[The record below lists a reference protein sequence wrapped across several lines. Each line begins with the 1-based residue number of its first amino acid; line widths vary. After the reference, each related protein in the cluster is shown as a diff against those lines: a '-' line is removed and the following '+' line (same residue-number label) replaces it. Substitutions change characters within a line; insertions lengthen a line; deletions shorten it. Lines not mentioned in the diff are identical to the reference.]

1 MPIQNAT
8 TVFLISAQYGTDCNP
23 DAVKQYST
31 GRIYS
36 WLFDT
41 LPDSDGE
48 SDYE

>member
-1 MPIQNAT
+1 
-8 TVFLISAQYGTDCNP
+8 
-23 DAVKQYST
+23 VKQYST

-48 SDYE
+48 SDYEWSMKTILECTSHGVIICTNIRLSH